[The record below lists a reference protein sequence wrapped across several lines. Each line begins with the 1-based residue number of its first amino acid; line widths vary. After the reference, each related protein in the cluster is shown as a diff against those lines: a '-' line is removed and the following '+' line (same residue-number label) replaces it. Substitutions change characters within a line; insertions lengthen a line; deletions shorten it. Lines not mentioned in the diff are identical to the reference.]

1 MSCCSGEENNVAVKT
16 DPVCGM
22 QVDPARVAA
31 SANYEET
38 TYYFCCQGCRDKF
51 VAAPQKYLHGDAE
64 SESCCGSDTPQL
76 VTLSATPATAKVKDI
91 VCGMMVDPA
100 KAAASAEYEGE
111 TYFFCAKGCHAKFTA
126 DPEKYL
132 HPAPAAPPP
141 AGAEAMEYTCPMDP
155 QIRQM
160 GPGTCPICG
169 MALEPVGVVLEEDTS
184 ELDDMMKRLWI
195 AAALTLPLLV
205 MMFTRQ
211 MPVVELLLATAVVWG
226 CGWPFFVRGW
236 QSVRTGNLNM
246 FTLIALGTGAA
257 YLYSL
262 VAVEAPQLFPA
273 TARDTGGNIGLYF
286 EPAAVIVTLVL
297 VGQVLELRA
306 RSSTGAALRA
316 LLSLAPKTALRVDGA
331 HEMEVPLAD
340 VHVGD
345 VLRVRPGERVPVDG
359 VVLDG
364 ASSIDE
370 SMMTGEPMPVTKSAD
385 DAVTGG
391 TVNGTGAFHMR
402 AQRVGADT
410 MLQQVVRLV
419 SEAQRTRA
427 PIQRVADRIS
437 GIFVPAVLA
446 AAALAF
452 VAWLLWGPQPQLSH
466 AVVSAVTVLIVA
478 CPCAL
483 GLATPMAITVGTG
496 RGAHAGVLLRNA
508 EALEQLGNVDTLV
521 IDKTGTLT
529 EGKPS
534 VVEVLPHAGFSAD
547 DVLQLAASVEA
558 MSEHPLAGAVVRAAR
573 ERSLSLY
580 TANDFVST
588 TGRGVQAT
596 VDGRSVMVG
605 NSSVVKDLPVATE
618 PLLDDSRTRIVVV
631 VDGTYA
637 GSIAIADAVRTSA
650 ASVVKELQRAGL
662 KIVMA
667 TGDHEATAKAV
678 AGPLQ
683 IEYRAGLLPQDKAA
697 LVKQLRHG
705 GGVVAMAGDGIN
717 DAPALAAA
725 DVGIAMGTGT
735 DIAMETAP
743 VTLLKGDLQ
752 SLLRARQLSVA
763 TMRTIRQNLFFA
775 FFYNALGVPLAA
787 GVLYPLFGITL
798 NPMLAAGAMSLSSV
812 CVIAN
817 SLRLRN
823 VNLNS

>member
-1 MSCCSGEENNVAVKT
+1 MQI

-22 QVDPARVAA
+22 SVDPMKAAA
-31 SANYEET
+31 SAEFEGT
-38 TYYFCCQGCRDKF
+38 TYYFCCKGCRDKF
-51 VAAPQKYLHGDAE
+51 VANPQKYLQGDTNADG
-64 SESCCGSDTPQL
+64 CCGGGQQL
-76 VTLSATPATAKVKDI
+76 VTLSAAPATLKVKDV
-91 VCGMMVDPA
+91 VCGMTIDPA
-100 KAAASAEYEGE
+100 KAAATAEYKGD
-111 TYFFCAKGCHAKFTA
+111 TYYFCAKGCHAKFTA

-132 HPAPAAPPP
+132 HPASDAPPP
-141 AGAEAMEYTCPMDP
+141 AGAESLEYTCPMDP
-155 QIRQM
+155 QIRQI

-169 MALEPVGVVLEEDTS
+169 MALEPVGVVLEEDTT
-184 ELDDMMKRLWI
+184 ELDDMTKRLWM
-195 AAALTLPLLV
+195 ASVLTLPLLL
-205 MMFTRQ
+205 MMFMRH
-211 MPVVELLLATAVVWG
+211 MPVVELLLATAVVLG

-236 QSVRTGNLNM
+236 QSVRSGNWNM

-273 TARDTGGNIGLYF
+273 TARDASGEIGLYF

-306 RSSTGAALRA
+306 RSSTGAALRS
-316 LLSLAPKTALRVDGA
+316 LLGLAPQTALRVQGNT
-331 HEMEVPLAD
+331 EGEVPLSD
-340 VHVGD
+340 VRVGD

-370 SMMTGEPMPVTKSAD
+370 SMMTGESMPVAKTAN

-391 TVNGTGAFHMR
+391 TMNGTGAFHMR
-402 AQRVGADT
+402 AERVGADT
-410 MLQQVVRLV
+410 MLQQIVRMV

-427 PIQRVADRIS
+427 PIQRVADRVS

-446 AAALAF
+446 AAVIAF
-452 VAWLLWGPQPQLSH
+452 AAWLLVGPQPRLSH
-466 AVVSAVTVLIVA
+466 AVVSAVAVLIVA

-508 EALEQLGNVDTLV
+508 EALEQLGKVDTLV

-534 VVEVLPHAGFSAD
+534 VAEVIPQPGFSAE
-547 DVLQLAASVEA
+547 DVLRLAASVEK
-558 MSEHPLAGAVVRAAR
+558 MSEHPLAGAVVRAAD
-573 ERSLSLY
+573 ERGVSLHS
-580 TANDFVST
+580 AEGFVST
-588 TGRGVQAT
+588 TGQGVRAMVDGHCIVVGNASAIRDLPRDVDASR
-596 VDGRSVMVG
+596 VDGRTLIFVAVDDVFAG
-605 NSSVVKDLPVATE
+605 N
-618 PLLDDSRTRIVVV
+618 
-631 VDGTYA
+631 
-637 GSIAIADAVRTSA
+637 IAIADPIRSSA
-650 ASVVKELQRAGL
+650 AHVVKELQREGL

-667 TGDHEATAKAV
+667 TGDHEATARAV
-678 AGPLQ
+678 AEPLQ
-683 IEYRAGLLPQDKAA
+683 IDYRASQLPQDKAT
-697 LVKQLRHG
+697 LVKQLRDTG
-705 GGVVAMAGDGIN
+705 AVVAMAGDGIN

-735 DIAMETAP
+735 DIAMESAP

-752 SLLRARQLSVA
+752 SLLRARRLSVA

-787 GVLYPLFGITL
+787 GVLYPLFHLTL
-798 NPMLAAGAMSLSSV
+798 NPMVAAGAMSLSSV
-812 CVIAN
+812 CVVGN
-817 SLRLRN
+817 SLRLRSL
-823 VNLNS
+823 NLQ

>member
-1 MSCCSGEENNVAVKT
+1 MSCCGGEEKTMAVQT

-22 QVDPARVAA
+22 LVDPTKAA
-31 SANYEET
+31 SSAEFEGT
-38 TYYFCCQGCRDKF
+38 TYYFCCKGCHDKF
-51 VAAPQKYLHGDAE
+51 VAHPQKYLQGDTEAG
-64 SESCCGSDTPQL
+64 SCSGGGQEL
-76 VTLSATPATAKVKDI
+76 VTLSSAPATPKVKDV
-91 VCGMMVDPA
+91 VCGMTIDPA
-100 KAAASAEYEGE
+100 KAAASMDYKGD
-111 TYFFCAKGCHAKFTA
+111 TYYFCSKGCHTKFIA

-132 HPAPAAPPP
+132 HPSPAVPPP
-141 AGAEAMEYTCPMDP
+141 VGAENIEYTCPMDP

-169 MALEPVGVVLEEDTS
+169 MALEPVGAVLEEDTS
-184 ELDDMMKRLWI
+184 ELDDMTKRLWI
-195 AAALTLPLLV
+195 AAVLTLPLLL
-205 MMFTRQ
+205 MMFMRP

-226 CGWPFFVRGW
+226 CGWPFFARGW
-236 QSVRTGNLNM
+236 QSVRTGNWNM

-262 VAVEAPQLFPA
+262 AAVEAPQFFPA
-273 TARDTGGNIGLYF
+273 TARDASGEIGLYF

-306 RSSTGAALRA
+306 RSSTGAALRS
-316 LLSLAPKTALRVDGA
+316 LLGLAPQTALRVEGDS
-331 HEMEVPLAD
+331 ETEVPLSD

-370 SMMTGEPMPVTKSAD
+370 SMMTGEPMPVTKVAN

-391 TVNGTGAFHMR
+391 TMNGTGAFRMR
-402 AQRVGADT
+402 AERVGADT
-410 MLQQVVRLV
+410 MLQQIVRLV

-427 PIQRVADRIS
+427 PIQRVADRVS
-437 GIFVPAVLA
+437 GIFVPAVLLA
-446 AAALAF
+446 AVIAFAAWMLM
-452 VAWLLWGPQPQLSH
+452 GPQPRLSH
-466 AVVSAVTVLIVA
+466 AVVSAVAVLIVA

-508 EALEQLGNVDTLV
+508 EALEQLGNVNTLV

-534 VVEVLPHAGFSAD
+534 VVEVTPQPSFSTD
-547 DVLQLAASVEA
+547 DVLRFAASVEK
-558 MSEHPLAGAVVRAAR
+558 MSEHPLAGAVVRAAE
-573 ERSLSLY
+573 ERGVALHS
-580 TANDFVST
+580 ADGFIST
-588 TGRGVQAT
+588 TGQGVRAT
-596 VDGRSVMVG
+596 VDGRSVAVG
-605 NSSVVKDLPVATE
+605 NPAVMRELPQDGDA
-618 PLLDDSRTRIVVV
+618 SRIDGRTLIFVV
-631 VDGTYA
+631 VDDVFA
-637 GSIAIADAVRTSA
+637 GSIGIADPMRSTA
-650 ASVVKELQRAGL
+650 AHVVKELQRAGL
-662 KIVMA
+662 KVVMA

-683 IEYRAGLLPQDKAA
+683 IDYKASLLPQDKAA
-697 LVKQLRHG
+697 LVKQLRDSG
-705 GGVVAMAGDGIN
+705 AVVAMAGDGIN

-735 DIAMETAP
+735 DIAMESAP

-752 SLLRARQLSVA
+752 SLLRARRLSVA

-787 GVLYPLFGITL
+787 GVLYPLFHLTL
-798 NPMLAAGAMSLSSV
+798 NPMVAAGAMSLSSV
-812 CVIAN
+812 CVIGN
-817 SLRLRN
+817 SLRLRS
-823 VNLNS
+823 VRLE

>member
-1 MSCCSGEENNVAVKT
+1 MSCCGGEEKTVAAQT

-22 QVDPARVAA
+22 
-31 SANYEET
+31 
-38 TYYFCCQGCRDKF
+38 
-51 VAAPQKYLHGDAE
+51 L
-64 SESCCGSDTPQL
+64 
-76 VTLSATPATAKVKDI
+76 
-91 VCGMMVDPA
+91 VDPA
-100 KAAASAEYEGE
+100 KAAAATEYRGDMY
-111 TYFFCAKGCHAKFTA
+111 YFCSKGCHAKFTA

-132 HPAPAAPPP
+132 HPVPAAPPP
-141 AGAEAMEYTCPMDP
+141 AGAENMEYTCPMDP

-184 ELDDMMKRLWI
+184 ELDGMTRRLWI
-195 AAALTLPLLV
+195 AAVLTLPLLL
-205 MMFTRQ
+205 MMFTRP

-236 QSVRTGNLNM
+236 QSVRTGNWNM

-262 VAVEAPQLFPA
+262 AAVVAPQLFPA
-273 TARDTGGNIGLYF
+273 TARDASGEIGLYF

-306 RSSTGAALRA
+306 RSSTGAALRS
-316 LLSLAPKTALRVDGA
+316 LLGLAPQTALRVEGST
-331 HEMEVPLAD
+331 ETEVALSD

-364 ASSIDE
+364 ASLIDE
-370 SMMTGEPMPVTKSAD
+370 SMMTGEPMPVAKSVN

-391 TVNGTGAFHMR
+391 TMNGTGAFHMR
-402 AQRVGADT
+402 AERVGADT
-410 MLQQVVRLV
+410 MLQQIVRLV

-427 PIQRVADRIS
+427 PIQRVADHVS

-446 AAALAF
+446 AAAIAF
-452 VAWLLWGPQPQLSH
+452 VAWMLVGPQPRLSH
-466 AVVSAVTVLIVA
+466 AVVSAVAVLIVA

-508 EALEQLGNVDTLV
+508 EALEQLGNVNTLV

-534 VVEVLPHAGFSAD
+534 VVEVKPEHGFSAE
-547 DVLQLAASVEA
+547 DVLQLAASVEK
-558 MSEHPLAGAVVRAAR
+558 MSEHPLAGAVVHAAE
-573 ERSLSLY
+573 ERGVLLHS
-580 TANDFVST
+580 ADGFVST
-588 TGRGVQAT
+588 TGQGVHAI
-596 VDGRSVMVG
+596 VNGHRVAVG
-605 NSSVVKDLPVATE
+605 NAAVVRELPRDLDASRE
-618 PLLDDSRTRIVVV
+618 DSRTRIFVV
-631 VDGTYA
+631 VDEVLA
-637 GSIAIADAVRTSA
+637 GSIAIADPVRASA
-650 ASVVKELQRAGL
+650 AHVVKELQRAGL

-683 IEYRAGLLPQDKAA
+683 IDYKAGLLPQDKAA
-697 LVKQLRHG
+697 LVKQLRDG
-705 GGVVAMAGDGIN
+705 GEVVAMAGDGIN

-735 DIAMETAP
+735 DIAMESAP

-752 SLLRARQLSVA
+752 SLLRARRLSVA
-763 TMRTIRQNLFFA
+763 TMRIIRQNLFFA

-787 GVLYPLFGITL
+787 GVLYPLFHMTL
-798 NPMLAAGAMSLSSV
+798 NPMVAAGAMSLSSV
-812 CVIAN
+812 CVIGN
-817 SLRLRN
+817 SLRLRS
-823 VNLNS
+823 VRLE

>member
-1 MSCCSGEENNVAVKT
+1 MSCCGGEERVAVQI

-22 QVDPARVAA
+22 SVDPATAA
-31 SANYEET
+31 AFAEFEGAA
-38 TYYFCCQGCRDKF
+38 YYFCCKGCRDKF
-51 VAAPQKYLHGDAE
+51 VVDPQKYLQGDTKAD
-64 SESCCGSDTPQL
+64 SCCGGGQQL
-76 VTLSATPATAKVKDI
+76 VTLSSAPATPKVKDV
-91 VCGMMVDPA
+91 VCGMTIDPA
-100 KAAASAEYEGE
+100 NAAATAEYKDD
-111 TYFFCAKGCHAKFTA
+111 TYYFCAKGCHAKFTA

-132 HPAPAAPPP
+132 HPAPIAPPP
-141 AGAEAMEYTCPMDP
+141 TDAESLEYTCPMDP
-155 QIRQM
+155 QIRQI

-184 ELDDMMKRLWI
+184 ELDDMTKRLWI
-195 AAALTLPLLV
+195 ASVLTLPLLL
-205 MMFTRQ
+205 MMFMRQ
-211 MPVVELLLATAVVWG
+211 MPVVELLLATAVVLG

-236 QSVRTGNLNM
+236 QSVRTGNWNM

-262 VAVEAPQLFPA
+262 AAVEAPQLFPA
-273 TARDTGGNIGLYF
+273 TARDASGEIGLYF

-306 RSSTGAALRA
+306 RSSTGAALRS
-316 LLSLAPKTALRVDGA
+316 LLGLAPQTALRVEGDT
-331 HEMEVPLAD
+331 ETEVSLSD

-370 SMMTGEPMPVTKSAD
+370 SMMTGEPMPVAKSAN

-391 TVNGTGAFHMR
+391 TMNGTGAFRMR
-402 AQRVGADT
+402 AERVGADT
-410 MLQQVVRLV
+410 MLQQIVRLV

-427 PIQRVADRIS
+427 PIQRVADRVS

-446 AAALAF
+446 AAAIAF
-452 VAWLLWGPQPQLSH
+452 AAWLLVGPQPRLSH
-466 AVVSAVTVLIVA
+466 AVVSAVAVLIVA

-496 RGAHAGVLLRNA
+496 RGAHAGVLIRKA
-508 EALEQLGNVDTLV
+508 EALERLGKVNTLV

-534 VVEVLPHAGFSAD
+534 VVEVLPQPGFSDEA
-547 DVLQLAASVEA
+547 VLRFAASIEK
-558 MSEHPLAGAVVRAAR
+558 MSEHPLAGAVVRAA
-573 ERSLSLY
+573 EQRSVSLHP
-580 TANDFVST
+580 AEGFVSA
-588 TGRGVQAT
+588 TGQGVRAT
-596 VDGRSVMVG
+596 VDGHRIAVG
-605 NSSVVKDLPVATE
+605 NAEMVRDLPRDIDA
-618 PLLDDSRTRIVVV
+618 SR
-631 VDGTYA
+631 VDGRTLIFVAVDDVFA
-637 GSIAIADAVRTSA
+637 GSIAIADPMRASA
-650 ASVVKELQRAGL
+650 SHVVKELQREGL

-678 AGPLQ
+678 ADPLQ
-683 IEYRAGLLPQDKAA
+683 IDYRSGLLPQDKAV
-697 LVKQLRHG
+697 LVKQLRDDG
-705 GGVVAMAGDGIN
+705 AVVAMAGDGIN

-735 DIAMETAP
+735 DIAMESAP

-752 SLLRARQLSVA
+752 SLLRARRLSVA

-787 GVLYPLFGITL
+787 GVLYPLFHLTL
-798 NPMLAAGAMSLSSV
+798 NPMVAAGAMSLSSV
-812 CVIAN
+812 CVIGN
-817 SLRLRN
+817 SLRLRS
-823 VNLNS
+823 VKLQ

>member
-1 MSCCSGEENNVAVKT
+1 MSCCGGEEKVALVHK

-22 QVDPARVAA
+22 QIDPANAAA
-31 SANYEET
+31 SAIHEGT
-38 TYYFCCQGCRDKF
+38 TYYFCCKGCHDKF
-51 VAAPQKYLHGDAE
+51 VADPQKYLHGHVTTE
-64 SESCCGSDTPQL
+64 NCCGGDAPQL
-76 VTLSATPATAKVKDI
+76 VTLSAGPAAAKVKDV
-91 VCGMMVDPA
+91 VCGMTIDPA
-100 KAAASAEYEGE
+100 TAAASAEYKGE
-111 TYFFCAKGCHAKFTA
+111 TYFFCSKGCHTKFTA

-132 HPAPAAPPP
+132 NPAPAAPPP
-141 AGAEAMEYTCPMDP
+141 AGAETMEYTCPMDP
-155 QIRQM
+155 QIRQI

-184 ELDDMMKRLWI
+184 ELDDMTKRLWI
-195 AAALTLPLLV
+195 AAVLTLPLLL
-205 MMFTRQ
+205 MMFTRP
-211 MPVVELLLATAVVWG
+211 MPIVELLLATAVVWG

-273 TARDTGGNIGLYF
+273 TARDASGNIGLYF

-306 RSSTGAALRA
+306 RSSTGKALRA
-316 LLSLAPKTALRVDGA
+316 LLGLAPKTALRVDGV
-331 HEMEVPLAD
+331 HETEVLLAD

-364 ASSIDE
+364 SSSMDE
-370 SMMTGEPMPVTKSAD
+370 SMMTGEPMPVTKSVND
-385 DAVTGG
+385 SVTGG

-410 MLQQVVRLV
+410 MLQQIVRLV

-446 AAALAF
+446 VAGFAF
-452 VAWLLWGPQPQLSH
+452 MAWLLLGPQPRLSH

-508 EALEQLGNVDTLV
+508 EALEQFGKVNTLV

-534 VVEVLPHAGFSAD
+534 VVEVIPRNEFSAD
-547 DVLQLAASVEA
+547 DVLRLAASVEK
-558 MSEHPLAGAVVRAAR
+558 MSEHPLASAVVRAAD
-573 ERSLSLY
+573 ERSLPLSSA
-580 TANDFVST
+580 TDFVST
-588 TGRGVQAT
+588 TGHGVRAV
-596 VDGRSVMVG
+596 VDGRSVSVG
-605 NSSVVKDLPVATE
+605 NASVVKDMPNG
-618 PLLDDSRTRIVVV
+618 LDSLRHDGRTLVFVV
-631 VDGTYA
+631 VDSVLA
-637 GSIAIADAVRTSA
+637 GSIAIADPVRVFA
-650 ASVVKELQRAGL
+650 AHVVKELQAAGL
-662 KIVMA
+662 KVVMA

-683 IEYRAGLLPQDKAA
+683 VEYKAGLLPQDKAA
-697 LVKQLRHG
+697 LVKQLRENG
-705 GGVVAMAGDGIN
+705 AVVAMAGDGIN

-752 SLLRARQLSVA
+752 SLLRARRLSVA

-787 GVLYPLFGITL
+787 GALYPLFGITL
-798 NPMLAAGAMSLSSV
+798 NPMVAAGAMSLSSV

-817 SLRLRN
+817 SLRLRSSI
-823 VNLNS
+823 LE

>member
-1 MSCCSGEENNVAVKT
+1 MAVQT

-22 QVDPARVAA
+22 LVDPTKAA
-31 SANYEET
+31 SSAKFEGT
-38 TYYFCCQGCRDKF
+38 TYYFCCKGCHDKF
-51 VAAPQKYLHGDAE
+51 LAHPQKYLQGDTEAG
-64 SESCCGSDTPQL
+64 SCCGGVQGL
-76 VTLSATPATAKVKDI
+76 VTLSSAPATPKVKDV
-91 VCGMMVDPA
+91 VCGMTIDPA
-100 KAAASAEYEGE
+100 KAAASMDYKGD
-111 TYFFCAKGCHAKFTA
+111 TYYFCSKGCHTKFIA

-132 HPAPAAPPP
+132 HPSPAVPPSV
-141 AGAEAMEYTCPMDP
+141 GAESIEYTCPMDP

-169 MALEPVGVVLEEDTS
+169 MALEPVGAVLEEDTS
-184 ELDDMMKRLWI
+184 ELDDMTKRLWI
-195 AAALTLPLLV
+195 AAVLTLPLLL
-205 MMFTRQ
+205 MMFMRPL
-211 MPVVELLLATAVVWG
+211 PVVELLLATAVVWG

-236 QSVRTGNLNM
+236 QSVCTGNWNM

-262 VAVEAPQLFPA
+262 AAVEAPQFFPA
-273 TARDTGGNIGLYF
+273 TARGASGAIGLYF

-306 RSSTGAALRA
+306 RSSTGAALRS
-316 LLSLAPKTALRVDGA
+316 LLGLAPQTALRVEGDS
-331 HEMEVPLAD
+331 ETEVPLSD

-370 SMMTGEPMPVTKSAD
+370 SMMTGEPMPVAKVAN

-391 TVNGTGAFHMR
+391 TMNGTGAFRMR
-402 AQRVGADT
+402 AERVGADT
-410 MLQQVVRLV
+410 MLLQIVRLV

-427 PIQRVADRIS
+427 PIQRVADRVS
-437 GIFVPAVLA
+437 GIFVPAVLVSAVIAFA
-446 AAALAF
+446 AWMLM
-452 VAWLLWGPQPQLSH
+452 GPQPRLSH
-466 AVVSAVTVLIVA
+466 AVVSAVAVLIVA

-508 EALEQLGNVDTLV
+508 EALEQLGNVNTLV

-534 VVEVLPHAGFSAD
+534 VVEVTPQPGFSTE
-547 DVLQLAASVEA
+547 DVLRFAASVEK
-558 MSEHPLAGAVVRAAR
+558 MSEHPLAGAVVRAAE
-573 ERSLSLY
+573 ERGVALHS
-580 TANDFVST
+580 ADGFIST
-588 TGRGVQAT
+588 TGQGVCAT
-596 VDGRSVMVG
+596 VDGRSIAIG
-605 NSSVVKDLPVATE
+605 NAAVIRELPQ
-618 PLLDDSRTRIVVV
+618 DSDASRIDGRTLIFVV
-631 VDGTYA
+631 VDDVFA
-637 GSIAIADAVRTSA
+637 GSIGIADPMRSTA
-650 ASVVKELQRAGL
+650 AHVVTELQRAGL
-662 KIVMA
+662 KVVMA

-683 IEYRAGLLPQDKAA
+683 IEYKASLLPQDKAA
-697 LVKQLRHG
+697 LVKQLRDSG
-705 GGVVAMAGDGIN
+705 AVVAMAGDGIN

-735 DIAMETAP
+735 DIAMESAP

-752 SLLRARQLSVA
+752 SLLRARRLSVA

-787 GVLYPLFGITL
+787 GVLYPLFHLTL
-798 NPMLAAGAMSLSSV
+798 NPMVAAGAMSLSSV
-812 CVIAN
+812 CVIGN
-817 SLRLRN
+817 SLRLRS
-823 VNLNS
+823 VRLE